1 MRPVARV
8 APDRLRRRSLPCAVE
23 LLAPNSAD
31 GSSVHA
37 LRATPDVAES
47 SDGSEE
53 LVDELVEGQL
63 VVVGWVVAVAFE
75 ETLGEGGAIL
85 KVSLVERR
93 LRVMRARSW
102 QGSARPMR
110 PVSMRPTTSMLSG
123 ATEVRAQVRPI
134 DVTEHFRRQGYAGA
148 DGRCLKEQPPQ
159 AVRRRAALVGRPG
172 PRRRNTPGRRGHG
185 QLLCQPGLALSPPHP
200 CTAPGARVRPGRHP
214 TVP

>member
-1 MRPVARV
+1 
-8 APDRLRRRSLPCAVE
+8 VE

-134 DVTEHFRRQGYAGA
+134 DVTEHFRSHASWY
-148 DGRCLKEQPPQ
+148 EQPSLFVQ
-159 AVRRRAALVGRPG
+159 RAAEFPC
-172 PRRRNTPGRRGHG
+172 NHG
-185 QLLCQPGLALSPPHP
+185 LSYHIFLKLPTFSHLQLQIIPPKDRMS
-200 CTAPGARVRPGRHP
+200 TRVASQKSGILEKIIG
-214 TVP
+214 TI